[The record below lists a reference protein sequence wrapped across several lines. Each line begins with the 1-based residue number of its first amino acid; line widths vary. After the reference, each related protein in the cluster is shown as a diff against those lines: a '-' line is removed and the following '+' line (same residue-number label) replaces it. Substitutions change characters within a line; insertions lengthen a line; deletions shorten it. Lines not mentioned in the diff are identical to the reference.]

1 MKLTSPT
8 AEEFSFLFD
17 SWARSFM
24 KSPWAGCI
32 RNCDYDQVSRAAMAE
47 IIDRPARVT
56 VAVEDLED
64 GTRRVLGYSVSEPD
78 RKIIHY
84 CYVKRDARGLG
95 IGRTLRR
102 DVVADADRGE
112 WTYTY
117 RTTAADRFLRG
128 MKHAPASARVKL
140 G

>member
-1 MKLTSPT
+1 MKLTSPD
-8 AEEFSFLFD
+8 ASEFNLIFD

-47 IIDRPARVT
+47 LVDRPARVT

-78 RKIIHY
+78 RKVIHY
-84 CYVKRDARGLG
+84 VYVKRDARGLG

-102 DVVADADRGE
+102 DVVADADREG
-112 WTYTY
+112 WSYTY
-117 RTTAADRFLRG
+117 KTNASDRFLRG
-128 MKHAPASARVKL
+128 LKHQPALARVK
-140 G
+140 